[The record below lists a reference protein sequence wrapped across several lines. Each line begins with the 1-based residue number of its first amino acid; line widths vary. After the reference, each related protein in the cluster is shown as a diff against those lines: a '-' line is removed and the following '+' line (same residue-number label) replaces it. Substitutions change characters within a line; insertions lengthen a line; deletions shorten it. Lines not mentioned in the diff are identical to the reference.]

1 MKGRS
6 GEEEKTGQEM
16 TGSKAKL
23 KTLEHLYKSKSG
35 AKRAAKTAWN
45 HIKEV
50 RDIIRENSEEP
61 WKPGKSDN
69 AEYSEV

>member
-1 MKGRS
+1 MAGR
-6 GEEEKTGQEM
+6 
-16 TGSKAKL
+16 KAKL
-23 KTLEHLYKSKSG
+23 KTLGHLYKSKSS

-61 WKPGKSDN
+61 WKPGNSDN
-69 AEYSEV
+69 AEYSEM